1 MASTN
6 GFLSIS
12 LPAADH
18 ALSRF
23 RRSAKLLSALSAA
36 LSLTGCDQLR
46 PFEQVC
52 EKRLGPGSISVT
64 APATD
69 LRYDFTQSANALTTR
84 HDQPAGHV
92 VQGLAEIN
100 LKTSVSV
107 GGSGIVKPLSGR
119 YCTRPEVQVTLAYR
133 PLTVYIAKEQPPG
146 SCAHELTLSHEMQHV
161 RSYERF
167 IDELAAKLDA
177 ELKTLL
183 GDGIHYFA
191 SAAEGERELGD
202 KINARAKAVIDG
214 GMATLKQSQ
223 ALIDSPEEYGRI
235 DAMQSKCG

>member
-1 MASTN
+1 VTVRAAPLRFLIST
-6 GFLSIS
+6 
-12 LPAADH
+12 
-18 ALSRF
+18 AL
-23 RRSAKLLSALSAA
+23 L
-36 LSLTGCDQLR
+36 LTGCDQLR

-52 EKRLGPGSISVT
+52 EKRLAPGSVTVT

-69 LRYDFTQSANALTTR
+69 LRYDFTQTASALTAR
-84 HDQPAGHV
+84 HDQTPGHI

-100 LKTSVSV
+100 LKTSLAV
-107 GGSGIVKPLSGR
+107 GGSGIVKPMSGR

-146 SCAHELTLSHEMQHV
+146 SCAHELTLSHEMKHV

-167 IDELAAKLDA
+167 IDELAAQLDA

-191 SAAEGERELGD
+191 SAAEGERELND
-202 KINARAKAVIDG
+202 KINARAKAVMDAGI
-214 GMATLKQSQ
+214 ATLKKRQ

-235 DAMQSKCG
+235 DSMQSKCS